1 MGPESGDTSLSNST
15 IPIQSNAEGADSA
28 ALIAQITGS
37 GMSAEQM
44 RSLAT
49 KASIPVPGGS
59 GQEMPASLMYQ
70 PKQFTASPSDRTPVV
85 GRRNARNQGIGN
97 SITGVLNI
105 IGAVKTGE
113 DNKKKLQIATDTHTL
128 LTEQHNIDQAT
139 QAIQALPQDDPQ
151 RKTLQAA
158 IDASKQRQQGILADK
173 KTRDAIAKGFHIDF
187 TDPQANNT
195 PDHQAVQQGQKMAEA
210 SLSYSDQFNQKAPAP
225 LGPNTTAQA
234 QYESAVKQQEL
245 QQKSMA
251 AFIPLVR
258 SMMTNQAQMDK
269 QKLHEGMEN
278 ARNMVTN
285 QTRFTDTM
293 AQIQGR
299 RDLAKTQ
306 FGYKMA
312 EIGAEGNKQLSVFS
326 QELTMKAGDPLT
338 QIKAYEAFKTNTAKT
353 QAGLASTVASLEA
366 QKTTM
371 IKAKA
376 DPSQIQSM
384 DSQINAAKAAEK
396 AFSDATDAAQKYYNQ
411 LAGVKEGGE
420 DSGGSTDSDTSGLS
434 SSSTYL
440 NAPGDEDKDDDNDS
454 SSN

>member
-1 MGPESGDTSLSNST
+1 MNPLSENASIPTS
-15 IPIQSNAEGADSA
+15 SNAGATDPGT
-28 ALIAQITGS
+28 LISQLTGS

-44 RSLAT
+44 RELAT

-70 PKQFTASPSDRTPVV
+70 PKQFTPTPQDKSEVV
-85 GRRNARNQGIGN
+85 GAGNARARGIGN

-312 EIGAEGNKQLSVFS
+312 EIGAEGNKQLAVFS

-353 QAGLASTVASLEA
+353 QAGLAATIDSLQKDRDAVATKKPYDPTAVAGIDE
-366 QKTTM
+366 Q
-371 IKAKA
+371 IK
-376 DPSQIQSM
+376 
-384 DSQINAAKAAEK
+384 AAKAAQK
-396 AFSDATDAAQKYYNQ
+396 SFSDATDAAQKYYNQ

-420 DSGGSTDSDTSGLS
+420 DSGVSTDSDTSGLS

-440 NAPGDEDKDDDNDS
+440 NAPGDEDEDDDNDS
-454 SSN
+454 SPN

>member
-1 MGPESGDTSLSNST
+1 MN
-15 IPIQSNAEGADSA
+15 PIDQVTMNPTFGSSSSNAEDPG
-28 ALIAQITGS
+28 ALISQLTGS

-44 RSLAT
+44 RELAT
-49 KASIPVPGGS
+49 RASIPVPGGS
-59 GQEMPASLMYQ
+59 GQEMPASLLYN
-70 PKQFTASPSDRTPVV
+70 PKQYTPGQTDNRPVV
-85 GRRNARNQGIGN
+85 GAGNARAQGIGN
-97 SITGVLNI
+97 SVIGALNVI
-105 IGAVKTGE
+105 AAVKTGE
-113 DNKKKLQIATDTHTL
+113 DNKKKLQIATDTHTIL
-128 LTEQHNIDQAT
+128 VEQHNIDQAT
-139 QAIQALPQDDPQ
+139 QAMQALPPDDPQ
-151 RKTLQAA
+151 RKTLQDA
-158 IDASKQRQQGILADK
+158 INASKQRQQGILSDK
-173 KTRDAIAKGFHIDF
+173 KTREAIAKGFHIDF
-187 TDPQANNT
+187 TDPSANNT

-210 SLSYSDQFNQKAPAP
+210 SLNYADQFNQKAPAP
-225 LGPNTTAQA
+225 LGPNTTAQM
-234 QYESAVKQQEL
+234 QYKSAVKQQEL

-258 SMMTNQAQMDK
+258 SMMNNQAAMDK

-353 QAGLASTVASLEA
+353 QAGLAATIDSLQKDRDAVATKKPYDPTAVAGIDE
-366 QKTTM
+366 Q
-371 IKAKA
+371 IK
-376 DPSQIQSM
+376 
-384 DSQINAAKAAEK
+384 AAKAAQK
-396 AFSDATDAAQKYYNQ
+396 SFSDATDAAQKYYNQ
-411 LAGVKEGGE
+411 LAGVKEGGG

-440 NAPGDEDKDDDNDS
+440 NAPGDEDEDDDNDS